1 MVTAML
7 ERSIREIKYVYTLQ
21 PSNYSSEVYLRE
33 TLAQVHTGTETRMFV
48 LTMFSVVAKGGHCHS
63 PRQYE

>member
-7 ERSIREIKYVYTLQ
+7 ERNIREIKYVYTLQ

-33 TLAQVHTGTETRMFV
+33 TLAQVHTGTDTSMFV
-48 LTMFSVVAKGGHCHS
+48 LTMFSG
-63 PRQYE
+63 